1 MRDITE
7 RKQAE
12 EALRAS
18 EERHRTILQTA
29 MDGVWL
35 ADTQGRLLEAN
46 EAYCRMSGYSA
57 QELLAMRI
65 PDLEASEMEDD
76 TASHIQKIMAKG
88 DDRFESRHRRKDGS
102 LFDVEVSV
110 QYRPAD
116 GGQFVVFLRDITERK
131 RAEAK
136 IRASLKEKEVLL
148 KEIHHRVKN
157 NLQII
162 SSLLF
167 LQTSRTEDPGVVS
180 ALSESRNRIKSMAL
194 IHERLYQSPNLA
206 TVDMG
211 KYTRNLVSDLQ
222 HSYGIEHGSV
232 RLTLNVESISLGITE
247 AIPCGLIINELVSNA
262 LKHAFPK
269 GKEGEITIEVQRGN
283 TNQITLTVSDN
294 GIGFPEHVDFRKSPS
309 LGMTLVTS
317 LVEQL
322 GGAIELDTRGG
333 TAFTITFNVS
343 G

>member
-1 MRDITE
+1 
-7 RKQAE
+7 
-12 EALRAS
+12 
-18 EERHRTILQTA
+18 
-29 MDGVWL
+29 
-35 ADTQGRLLEAN
+35 
-46 EAYCRMSGYSA
+46 
-57 QELLAMRI
+57 
-65 PDLEASEMEDD
+65 
-76 TASHIQKIMAKG
+76 
-88 DDRFESRHRRKDGS
+88 
-102 LFDVEVSV
+102 
-110 QYRPAD
+110 
-116 GGQFVVFLRDITERK
+116 
-131 RAEAK
+131 
-136 IRASLKEKEVLL
+136 
-148 KEIHHRVKN
+148 
-157 NLQII
+157 
-162 SSLLF
+162 
-167 LQTSRTEDPGVVS
+167 
-180 ALSESRNRIKSMAL
+180 
-194 IHERLYQSPNLA
+194 
-206 TVDMG
+206 MG

-232 RLTLNVESISLGITE
+232 RLTLNVESIPLGITE